1 MHPVYHR
8 RSIRLKGYDYTQAGA
23 YFVTLVSRHRECI
36 FGEVEEDQVH
46 LNPIGIII
54 EASWKNLEHNFP
66 IILDKWVIMPN
77 HFHGIIF
84 LDPNRTGEA
93 LANRRMNRSESK
105 MANASPQ
112 RPIGTQSGSLGA
124 IIQNF
129 KSISTRKL
137 NKARS
142 TPGIPIWQRN
152 YYEHIIRDED
162 ELNRVRQ
169 YILDNPLK
177 WALDQENPKCP

>member
-23 YFVTLVSRHRECI
+23 YSVTLVSRHRECI

-112 RPIGTQSGSLGA
+112 RPIGTQSVPLGQLSKTSGPLA
-124 IIQNF
+124 PA
-129 KSISTRKL
+129 SSTR
-137 NKARS
+137 
-142 TPGIPIWQRN
+142 
-152 YYEHIIRDED
+152 H
-162 ELNRVRQ
+162 V
-169 YILDNPLK
+169 PLPYSHL
-177 WALDQENPKCP
+177 AA